1 VFAFEIAFMGE
12 IPYHEKGSAHQ
23 EWTVHAEVSEASD
36 YAFYGSSAV
45 GISQKFGDTVPLN
58 MKTRP
63 EKVYP
68 KPYDIRVEI
77 T

>member
-36 YAFYGSSAV
+36 YAFYGSPAV
-45 GISQKFGDTVPLN
+45 GISQKFGYTVPFN
-58 MKTRP
+58 SKSCSK
-63 EKVYP
+63 KVYP
-68 KPYDIRVEI
+68 KSYDLGVEA